1 MQATILFGHGSR
13 DPLWRVPIDTVA
25 QRMLALDPQCCV
37 RCAFLEITEPDL
49 ASTTAELVAQ
59 GVSGIT
65 IVPMFLGVGRH
76 AREDLPDLVK
86 ALQVDYPKVGFYLQ
100 PSVGEDARVVELL
113 AQIAMPAAANQA
125 VTTA

>member
-13 DPLWRVPIDTVA
+13 DPIWRVPIDTVA
-25 QRMLALDPQCCV
+25 QRMLAIDPQCCV

-49 ASTTAELVAQ
+49 AWTTAELVAL
-59 GVSGIT
+59 GVNSIT

-76 AREDLPDLVK
+76 AREDLPLLVN
-86 ALQVDYPKVGFYLQ
+86 ALQDNYPGVRFLLQ

-113 AQIAMPAAANQA
+113 AQIAMPGASVKGIAA
-125 VTTA
+125 T

>member
-13 DPLWRVPIDTVA
+13 DPVWRVPIDTVA
-25 QRMLALDPQCCV
+25 QRMLAIDPQCCV

-49 ASTTAELVAQ
+49 ASTTVELVAL
-59 GVSGIT
+59 GVDSIT

-76 AREDLPDLVK
+76 AREDLPVLVK
-86 ALQVDYPKVGFYLQ
+86 ALQGNYPGVRFLLQ

-113 AQIAMPAAANQA
+113 AQIAMPGASVQAIAA
-125 VTTA
+125 T

>member
-25 QRMLALDPQCCV
+25 QRMLAIDPQCCV

-49 ASTTAELVAQ
+49 ASTTAELVAL
-59 GVSGIT
+59 GVNGVT

-76 AREDLPDLVK
+76 AREDLPVLVQ
-86 ALQVDYPKVGFYLQ
+86 ALQIAHPGLRFDLQ
-100 PSVGEDARVVELL
+100 PSVGEDARMLELL
-113 AQIAMPAAANQA
+113 AQIAMPEASTRVASA
-125 VTTA
+125 T

>member
-13 DPLWRVPIDTVA
+13 DPLWRLPIDTVA

-37 RCAFLEITEPDL
+37 RCAFLELTAPDL
-49 ASTTAELVAQ
+49 ASTTAELLAL
-59 GVSGIT
+59 GVNSIT

-76 AREDLPDLVK
+76 AREDLPVLVK
-86 ALQVDYPKVGFYLQ
+86 ALQLDHPTVRFHLQ

-113 AQIAMPAAANQA
+113 AQIAMPGAATQA
-125 VTTA
+125 VPAA

>member
-25 QRMLALDPQCCV
+25 QRMLALAPQCCV
-37 RCAFLEITEPDL
+37 RCAFLEITAPDL
-49 ASTTAELVAQ
+49 ASTTAELVAL
-59 GVSGIT
+59 GVTHIT

-76 AREDLPDLVK
+76 AREDLPVLVRS
-86 ALQVDYPKVGFYLQ
+86 LQVDYPQVRFYLQ

-113 AQIAMPAAANQA
+113 AQIAMPAVASQVVTAA
-125 VTTA
+125 

>member
-25 QRMLALDPQCCV
+25 QRMLVIDPQCRV

-49 ASTTAELVAQ
+49 ASTTAELVAL
-59 GVSGIT
+59 GVDSIT

-76 AREDLPDLVK
+76 AREDLPVLVK
-86 ALQVDYPKVGFYLQ
+86 ALQLDYPEVCFMLQ

-113 AQIAMPAAANQA
+113 AQIAMPAAAAQA
-125 VTTA
+125 ATAA

>member
-25 QRMLALDPQCCV
+25 QRMQVIDPQCCV
-37 RCAFLEITEPDL
+37 RCAFLEITAPDL
-49 ASTTAELVAQ
+49 AATTAELVAL

-76 AREDLPDLVK
+76 ARDDLPVLVQ
-86 ALQVDYPKVGFYLQ
+86 ALQADYPEVRFLLQ

-113 AQIAMPAAANQA
+113 AQIALPGMPATASA
-125 VTTA
+125 VV